1 MAGLAVPAAADDLS
15 NQSFTI
21 QYDAQGIRSLK
32 RTSDVHDTDYIQAG
46 GALGRL
52 LIRFRTTANG
62 DWRELR
68 EMTLVPQGTGADRVS
83 YMLGTRQRTLAEK
96 STPSAAV
103 GVAGLRGLNDGQV
116 PAAAAGGGRGGG
128 RGAGPGAAAANL
140 PVFTWS
146 GARGATQWVQYTL
159 SGSRRDFARRG
170 LLGQRRGSAAAPAAT
185 VAPRSWRVLYQDGN
199 EWKPVD
205 AKGPYGVEANTFS
218 SVEFAP
224 VRTMALRL
232 EATMA
237 KDATV
242 GLAEWRVGARRADR
256 RERRFER
263 HPDVRAR
270 RRRARVDDRRSPTP
284 GPRPVEIGDL
294 AVPFNF
300 AERTGAR
307 GDIYTRK
314 LLRHSYVA
322 GHGSWIYWQRSNGDG
337 PYLVDD
343 ADGADEVRVPGQQR
357 HRRRLR
363 RLSRRTSTPR
373 PRPRRRPPPADAGA
387 CR

>member
-1 MAGLAVPAAADDLS
+1 MPTPPVVRAFVAAGVMAGLAVPAAADDLS
-15 NQSFTI
+15 NQSFKI

-68 EMTLVPQGTGADRVS
+68 EMTLDAAGHRRGS
-83 YMLGTRQRTLAEK
+83 RQLHARH
-96 STPSAAV
+96 
-103 GVAGLRGLNDGQV
+103 
-116 PAAAAGGGRGGG
+116 AAAHAGGEEHAERGGRRRRVARVERRAGPGGGGRG
-128 RGAGPGAAAANL
+128 RARRRPWRWPGAAAAANL

-146 GARGATQWVQYTL
+146 GARGETQWVQYTL
-159 SGSRRDFARRG
+159 PDRSEISTRRG
-170 LLGQRRGSAAAPAAT
+170 LLGQRTGQRRDAGATAAPH
-185 VAPRSWRVLYQDGN
+185 SWRVLYQDGN

-242 GLAEWRVGARRADR
+242 GLAEWRVGADAPIVAADGS
-256 RERRFER
+256 ER
-263 HPDVRAR
+263 HSDVRAR
-270 RRRARVDDRRSPTP
+270 RRRARVDDHARQHRDAAARDRR
-284 GPRPVEIGDL
+284 PRG
-294 AVPFNF
+294 AV
-300 AERTGAR
+300 
-307 GDIYTRK
+307 
-314 LLRHSYVA
+314 
-322 GHGSWIYWQRSNGDG
+322 Q
-337 PYLVDD
+337 
-343 ADGADEVRVPGQQR
+343 
-357 HRRRLR
+357 LR
-363 RLSRRTSTPR
+363 RAHR
-373 PRPRRRPPPADAGA
+373 RPRRHLHAQAAAAFIRRRATAPGSTGSAATAPA
-387 CR
+387 RTS